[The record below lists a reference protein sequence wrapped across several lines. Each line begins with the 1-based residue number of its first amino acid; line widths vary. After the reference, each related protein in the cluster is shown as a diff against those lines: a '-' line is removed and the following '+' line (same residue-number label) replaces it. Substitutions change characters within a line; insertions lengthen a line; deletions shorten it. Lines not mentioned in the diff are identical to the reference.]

1 MLGVVEVDV
10 VDLIRDHS
18 TPHRRRQALSHPH
31 SKKIPGTLEYTVG
44 YYAKRLPT
52 ESLRSTGNDPGIPKD
67 LQDKPEFKP
76 AREAAM
82 NDLEA
87 AVLVTPPDPE
97 WPTGI
102 LSVQVHE
109 IRGLGIKMEGRER
122 NAFKSLKSREGEKG
136 QDQEDGEE
144 EEGEGLPSS
153 YCTMYVIHFCAVWVA
168 DDFVDH

>member
-1 MLGVVEVDV
+1 
-10 VDLIRDHS
+10 
-18 TPHRRRQALSHPH
+18 
-31 SKKIPGTLEYTVG
+31 
-44 YYAKRLPT
+44 
-52 ESLRSTGNDPGIPKD
+52 
-67 LQDKPEFKP
+67 
-76 AREAAM
+76 M

-87 AVLVTPPDPE
+87 AVLVTPPDPQ

-144 EEGEGLPSS
+144 EEGEGESGS
-153 YCTMYVIHFCAVWVA
+153 EEECAVLTVETWGSSA
-168 DDFVDH
+168 NAARAPSKSS